1 MVFWIL
7 IAVAGFAVAY
17 VIATYNG
24 FVTLRNRGQNAW
36 ADIDVQLKRRHD
48 LVPNLVE
55 TVKGYAGHERG
66 VFENVTKLRSEAMQ
80 AQTPEGRGQAE
91 NMLTSALK
99 SLFAVAENYP
109 QLKADQNF
117 RELQTQLAAL
127 EDQIQLSRR
136 YYNAVVRDLNIKR
149 EMFPSSLI
157 AGWFGIL
164 AMEYFQLEDEG
175 EREPVKVSFG

>member
-1 MVFWIL
+1 MFWIPIAL
-7 IAVAGFAVAY
+7 IGFAVAY

-24 FVTLRNRGQNAW
+24 FVALRNRGRNAW

-55 TVKGYAGHERG
+55 IVKGYAGHERN

-80 AQTPEGRGQAE
+80 AQTPESRGQAE

-99 SLFAVAENYP
+99 SLFAVAESYP
-109 QLKADQNF
+109 QLKADENF
-117 RELQTQLAAL
+117 RQLQSQVAEI

-136 YYNAVVRDLNIKR
+136 YYNAVVRDLNTKR
-149 EMFPSSLI
+149 EMFPSNLI
-157 AGWFGIL
+157 AGWFAI
-164 AMEYFQLEDEG
+164 AQMEFFQIEDES
-175 EREPVKVSFG
+175 EREPVKVDFS